1 MPMDTTTSPTQ
12 IWVKILGTLIVALN
26 ATVITSFQ
34 PSVVVTGT
42 CCRERFFHLNASEE
56 GEDDEEW
63 RKQLDGGGDLTDRF
77 KHKVSSEFS
86 RNLASVLQYFDWLNH
101 GINYFNDQK
110 VHALMGT
117 YDPPPGT
124 TDDENQ
130 MGHIT
135 GALLQFPTDY
145 TFSVVGKTSDG
156 DSYANDVKSLV
167 ESILGSDARM
177 ETRVVPRGAKF
188 TKVSVKVN
196 VESAAMI
203 TSIYAELDSMERT
216 VMKF

>member
-1 MPMDTTTSPTQ
+1 
-12 IWVKILGTLIVALN
+12 
-26 ATVITSFQ
+26 
-34 PSVVVTGT
+34 
-42 CCRERFFHLNASEE
+42 
-56 GEDDEEW
+56 
-63 RKQLDGGGDLTDRF
+63 
-77 KHKVSSEFS
+77 
-86 RNLASVLQYFDWLNH
+86 
-101 GINYFNDQK
+101 
-110 VHALMGT
+110 MGT

-130 MGHIT
+130 MGYIT

-167 ESILGSDARM
+167 ESILGSDTRM
-177 ETRVVPRGAKF
+177 ETRVVPRGTKF

-203 TSIYAELDSMERT
+203 TSIYAELDSMEMT